1 VQGADITDDHAF
13 PHKVEVDLD
22 MLHALVLNGV
32 GGEVD
37 GADIFTVDEGALR
50 QRSVEVLK

>member
-1 VQGADITDDHAF
+1 VF

-32 GGEVD
+32 GREVD
-37 GADIFTVDEGALR
+37 DADIITVDEDALH
-50 QRSVEVLK
+50 QRSMKLLK